1 MTKQDKKGN
10 SGKLSMGG
18 GIFIGLSIQLLI
30 IAVVQYFNLPYWAI
44 FAIQFVIILLCTD
57 LLSEESYLKK
67 MCCKTENNADTHS
80 VGILRYSIYFSL
92 GFSAFVIIS
101 LLADDITKAIPPF
114 PYADEI
120 NACLPIFK
128 NASMKDL
135 IIAFVGFVFAIL
147 LTEFSNKIN
156 QFNRSKAP

>member
-18 GIFIGLSIQLLI
+18 GIFIGLLIQSGI
-30 IAVVQYFNLPYWAI
+30 IFVFRFSPYWAI

-67 MCCKTENNADTHS
+67 MRCKTENNADTHS

-92 GFSAFVIIS
+92 GFSAFVVIS
-101 LLADDITKAIPPF
+101 LLADDIAKAISPF
-114 PYADEI
+114 PKTDII
-120 NACLPIFK
+120 NKYLPIFQ
-128 NASMKDL
+128 NVSMKDF
-135 IIAFVGFVFAIL
+135 IIAFVGFAFAIL

-156 QFNRSKAP
+156 QFNRSKAS

>member
-30 IAVVQYFNLPYWAI
+30 IVVVQYFNLPYWAI

-67 MCCKTENNADTHS
+67 MRCKTENNADTHA

-92 GFSAFVIIS
+92 GFSAFVVIS
-101 LLADDITKAIPPF
+101 LLADDIAKAISPF
-114 PYADEI
+114 PKTDII
-120 NACLPIFK
+120 NKYLPIFQ
-128 NASMKDL
+128 NVSMKDF
-135 IIAFVGFVFAIL
+135 IIAFVGFAFAIL

-156 QFNRSKAP
+156 QFNRSKAS

>member
-1 MTKQDKKGN
+1 MTKQENKGN
-10 SGKLSMGG
+10 SGKLSMGY
-18 GIFIGLSIQLLI
+18 GIIIGILIQSGI
-30 IAVVQYFNLPYWAI
+30 IFVFRFSPYWAI

-67 MCCKTENNADTHS
+67 MRCKTENNADTHS
-80 VGILRYSIYFSL
+80 VGILRYSTYFSL
-92 GFSAFVIIS
+92 GFSAFVVIS
-101 LLADDITKAIPPF
+101 LIADDIAKAIPPF
-114 PYADEI
+114 PYTDEI

-135 IIAFVGFVFAIL
+135 IIAFVGLVFAIL

-156 QFNRSKAP
+156 QFNRSKAA